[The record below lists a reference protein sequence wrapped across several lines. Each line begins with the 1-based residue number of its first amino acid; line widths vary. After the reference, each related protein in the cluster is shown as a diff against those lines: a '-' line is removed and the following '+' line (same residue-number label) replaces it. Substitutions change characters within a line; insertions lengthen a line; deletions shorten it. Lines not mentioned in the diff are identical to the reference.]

1 LKPLEI
7 ADVGFTYEDGTVALK
22 GLSMSIGKG
31 EKVAVVGPNGA
42 GKSTL
47 LHLIAGFRMP
57 FSGHITIEGRE
68 LEESSA
74 DALRKHVG
82 LLFQDPDDQI
92 FMPTVEEDVAFG
104 PRNLGLDD
112 IEGRVARGM
121 RSSGVEALAKRKTHR
136 LSYGMKKR
144 VAIAGI
150 LAMDPSILL
159 LDEPTSGLD
168 PRSRVELIGLLKG
181 MDRTMLIAT
190 HDLEA
195 AAEIVDKAIVLNV
208 GMLMEGTM
216 RDLLLAPD
224 LMQEAGLE
232 LPPISKL
239 FRVLESMGHPVDDL
253 PISLNQAVEQ
263 LTRVMDRSGKHAHAH
278 IHEHSHDG
286 REHDHEHTKAAAR
299 EHQPREKK

>member
-1 LKPLEI
+1 MKPLEI
-7 ADVGFTYEDGTVALK
+7 VDVGFAYEDGTVALK
-22 GLSMSIGKG
+22 GLSLSVGRG

-57 FSGHITIEGRE
+57 FSGQVEIEGGH

-74 DALRKHVG
+74 DDLRKHVG

-121 RSSGVEALAKRKTHR
+121 KGSGIESIAKRKTHR

-144 VAIAGI
+144 VAIAGM
-150 LAMDPSILL
+150 LAMDPAILL

-168 PRSRVELIGLLKG
+168 PRSRAELIGLLKE

-190 HDLEA
+190 HDLDA
-195 AAEIVDKAIVLNV
+195 AAEIVDRAVVLNV
-208 GMLMEGTM
+208 EMLSEGTM
-216 RDLLLAPD
+216 RDLVLAPD
-224 LMQEAGLE
+224 LMREAELE

-239 FRVLESMGHPVDDL
+239 FRVLETMGYPVDDL
-253 PISLNQAVEQ
+253 PISLDQAVDQ
-263 LTRVMDRSGKHAHAH
+263 LTRVIDREGKHAHAH
-278 IHEHSHDG
+278 THAHIHEG
-286 REHDHEHTKAAAR
+286 RADDHGQLNATDR
-299 EHQPREKK
+299 GHQTRDEN

>member
-1 LKPLEI
+1 LKSLEL
-7 ADVGFTYEDGTVALK
+7 ADVGFIYDDGTVALK
-22 GLSMSIGKG
+22 GLSFSIDKG

-57 FSGHITIEGRE
+57 FSGQVRIGGRQ
-68 LEESSA
+68 LEESNA
-74 DALRKHVG
+74 DDLRKKVG

-112 IEGRVARGM
+112 IEGRVTRGM
-121 RSSGVEALAKRKTHR
+121 RSSGIEAIAKRKTHR

-168 PRSRVELIGLLKG
+168 PRSRAELIDLLKET
-181 MDRTMLIAT
+181 DRTMLIAT

-195 AAEIVDKAIVLNV
+195 AAEIVDKAAVLNV
-208 GMLMEGTM
+208 EMLMEGSM
-216 RDLLLAPD
+216 RDLVLARE
-224 LMQEAGLE
+224 LMHEAGLE

-239 FRVLESMGHPVDDL
+239 FKVMETMGYPVDDL
-253 PISLNQAVEQ
+253 PISLDQAVEQ
-263 LTRVMDRSGKHAHAH
+263 LTRVMDREGKHAHAH
-278 IHEHSHDG
+278 IHAHIHGNGQDGHEHSKEATG
-286 REHDHEHTKAAAR
+286 ER
-299 EHQPREKK
+299 QPMEEK